1 MERLMDGAEEEEGN
15 IGDDLLDDE
24 GLLSDDEED
33 DGLTCPVCVIV
44 S

>member
-1 MERLMDGAEEEEGN
+1 MDGAEEEEGN